1 MTDNNNNNN
10 NNNNNTN
17 SKCPKCSSNM
27 VQHSSLVSM
36 PLTSS
41 TQQNAQED
49 MKKMNIE
56 DQDANFI
63 FKFISCEKC
72 GYSEFFL
79 NDRGIRI

>member
-1 MTDNNNNNN
+1 MTA

-27 VQHSSLVSM
+27 VQHSSLLSM

-41 TQQNAQED
+41 STQQNAEED

-79 NDRGIRI
+79 NDRGTRI

>member
-1 MTDNNNNNN
+1 MTATNNNNNK
-10 NNNNNTN
+10 TN

-27 VQHSSLVSM
+27 VQHSSLLSM
-36 PLTSS
+36 PLTSSFS
-41 TQQNAQED
+41 TQQNAQEV

>member
-1 MTDNNNNNN
+1 MTTVNNNNNN
-10 NNNNNTN
+10 NKTN

-27 VQHSSLVSM
+27 VQHSSLLSM
-36 PLTSS
+36 PLTSSS

-72 GYSEFFL
+72 GYTEFFL

>member
-1 MTDNNNNNN
+1 MTDNNSN

-27 VQHSSLVSM
+27 VQHSSLLSM
-36 PLTSS
+36 PLTSSSS

>member
-1 MTDNNNNNN
+1 MTDNNSN

>member
-1 MTDNNNNNN
+1 MTDNNSNN

>member
-1 MTDNNNNNN
+1 MTTVNNNNNN
-10 NNNNNTN
+10 KTN

-27 VQHSSLVSM
+27 VQHSSLLSM
-36 PLTSS
+36 PLASSSS

>member
-1 MTDNNNNNN
+1 MTATNNNNNK
-10 NNNNNTN
+10 TN

-27 VQHSSLVSM
+27 VQHSSLLSM

>member
-10 NNNNNTN
+10 NNNIN